1 MNERD
6 KSQALQQ
13 IKTLIK
19 GGEYEKAFTA
29 LKELAQPEDDF
40 VMQSRYA
47 GLFSRIRRSVLHLE
61 GLRLAILAGST
72 VDHLAESLRFWLAA
86 AAGREA
92 TIYRGQFDTVHQA
105 ILDEASGLYD
115 FRPEI
120 TMIFN
125 NYRDVRCEVPPGS
138 SQEEIETAVKG
149 AVEDYRQLWRVLQER
164 SPGYVLQNNADL
176 PAARVFGNYEGT
188 ALWSRT
194 NVLRRFN
201 LELAG
206 AAAETEAV
214 TVFDLEQISAL
225 FGKGRWHDERMWHYS
240 RHAFGLDAT
249 GLVAFQAAKVIGAI
263 KGKAKKCLVLDL
275 DNTLWGGIIG
285 DDGIEG
291 IELGAGINGG
301 AFVEFQKYLLKLKQ
315 RGIILAVCSKNDE
328 EKAKEPFLKHPD
340 MQLHL
345 DDIAVFTANWQNKA
359 DNIRSIAAALNLGLD
374 ALVFVDDNPAEREL
388 VRQMLPMVSVPE
400 LPADPTGF
408 IAAMERQAYFETVNF
423 SREDADRGNYY
434 RGNAQR
440 ADYRGQ
446 FTDLAGYL
454 RGLEMLAR
462 VVECDEFS
470 LPRMAQLINKS
481 NQFHLTTT
489 RYTEGQ
495 IRVMLKESN
504 MYCLGFE
511 LEDKFGSNGLIAVVI
526 LEKRGEDTM
535 FIDTWVMSCRVLAR
549 GMEEFIMREV
559 VELAGQLGCQKIMGK
574 YIPSPKN
581 QIVAG
586 LYDRLGFHLMETE
599 EGYTL
604 WLLDR
609 AGKVPQ
615 YETFIRKAQEQLA
628 H

>member
-6 KSQALQQ
+6 KSQALQR
-13 IKTLIK
+13 IKAMIK
-19 GGEYEKAFTA
+19 GGEYENAFTA
-29 LKELAQPEDDF
+29 LKGLAQPEDDF
-40 VMQSRYA
+40 VLQSRYA
-47 GLFSRIRRSVLHLE
+47 RFFSQIPKSVLNLQ
-61 GLRLAILAGST
+61 GVRLAILAGST
-72 VDHLAESLRFWLAA
+72 VDHLAEALRFWLAA
-86 AAGREA
+86 AAGLEA

-105 ILDEASGLYD
+105 ILDETSGLYE
-115 FRPEI
+115 FGPEI
-120 TMIFN
+120 TMIFT

-138 SQEEIETAVKG
+138 SPEEIATTVKDAVDG
-149 AVEDYRQLWRVLQER
+149 YRQLWQVLQER
-164 SPGYVLQNNADL
+164 NPGYVLQNNADL
-176 PAARVFGNYEGT
+176 PAVRVFGNYEGT
-188 ALWSRT
+188 ALWSRANT
-194 NVLRRFN
+194 LRRFN
-201 LELAG
+201 LELARAV
-206 AAAETEAV
+206 AAAEGVAI
-214 TVFDLEQISAL
+214 FDLEQISAL
-225 FGKGRWHDERMWHYS
+225 FGKRRWHDERIWHYS
-240 RHAFGLDAT
+240 RHAFNLDAT
-249 GLVAFQAAKVIGAI
+249 GLVAYQAAKVIGAI

-291 IELGAGINGG
+291 IELGVGINGG

-315 RGIILAVCSKNDE
+315 RGVILAICSKNDE

-340 MQLHL
+340 MQLRL

-374 ALVFVDDNPAEREL
+374 SLVFVDDNPAEREL

-408 IAAMERQAYFETVNF
+408 EAALERQAYFETVNF
-423 SREDADRGNYY
+423 SREDADRSNYY

-446 FTDLAGYL
+446 FTDLSEYL
-454 RGLEMLAR
+454 QGLAMLAR

-470 LPRMAQLINKS
+470 LPRVAQLINKS

-495 IRVMLKESN
+495 IRVMLKEPHI
-504 MYCLGFE
+504 YCLGFE

-549 GMEEFIMREV
+549 GMEEFIMREI
-559 VELAGQLGCQKIMGK
+559 VELAGQLGCQKVVGK
-574 YIPSPKN
+574 YIPTSKN

-586 LYDRLGFHLMETE
+586 LYDRLGFQLFEQKDD
-599 EGYTL
+599 YTL
-604 WLLDR
+604 WLLDL